1 MKKQLLLKMVNVSKW
16 FDNLCALKNVN
27 FTLNYNE
34 IVAVVGDNGAGKSTL
49 IKILSGIHQ
58 PSEGEIYIKGE
69 KVNPLTPRKSM
80 EYGIETIHQ
89 DIMLVNGMNIERN
102 FFLGKEPLKHPTSN
116 KLLKWIDLGKMG
128 EESMK
133 ALKELGLHVSSS
145 TLTPAQL
152 SGGEKKGI
160 VVTRS
165 IYFRS
170 QILILDEPLNN
181 LSVKESRNILKITRN
196 LPKHNISAIL
206 IGHNIPEIYETA
218 DRIVLLR
225 LGEVVADVNRKD
237 VSLKEL
243 VEKIAL

>member
-1 MKKQLLLKMVNVSKW
+1 MKKQVLLKMVNVSKW
-16 FDNLCALKNVN
+16 FDNLCALKNIN

-34 IVAVVGDNGAGKSTL
+34 IVALVGDNGAGKSTL

-89 DIMLVNGMNIERN
+89 DTMLVNGMTIARN
-102 FFLGKEPLKHPTSN
+102 FFLGKEPLKHFRLN
-116 KLLKWIDLGKMG
+116 KLLKWIDLDKMG
-128 EESMK
+128 KESIK
-133 ALKELGLHVSSS
+133 ALKELGLHISSPN
-145 TLTPAQL
+145 LTPTEL

-165 IYFRS
+165 VYFKS

-181 LSVKESRNILKITRN
+181 LSVKESRNILKITRD
-196 LPKHNISAIL
+196 LPKHNISAII

-225 LGEVVADVNRKD
+225 LGEVIADVNIKD

-243 VEKIAL
+243 EDKIAF